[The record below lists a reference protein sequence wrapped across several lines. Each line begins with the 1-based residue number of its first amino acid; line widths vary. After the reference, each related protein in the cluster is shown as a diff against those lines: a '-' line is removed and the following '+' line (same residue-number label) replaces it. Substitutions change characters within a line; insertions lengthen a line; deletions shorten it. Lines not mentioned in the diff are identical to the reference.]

1 MSPTPK
7 VYAWPDEA
15 IEKLIALYKE
25 GLSARKI
32 AEVLGHGLTRNSII
46 GKWERLRKAGRLPL
60 LSDKVII
67 LKLHQQRLTT
77 ATANKMRHPKQYLP
91 KPVKIIAPKLFVFPK
106 APVRSL
112 VKEVKPPTHMLK
124 QITSGTF
131 APLEGTTPRPLVSL
145 TRQCCR
151 WPVGEDLF
159 CCEPVHIMIESRLST
174 YCPTHRKISSRV
186 A

>member
-7 VYAWPDEA
+7 VFDWNEQAVD
-15 IEKLIALYKE
+15 KLIAMYKK

-32 AEVLGHGLTRNSII
+32 AEVLGHGLTRNAII
-46 GKWERLRKAGRLPL
+46 GKWERLRKTGRLPS

-67 LKLHQQRLTT
+67 LKLHKQRLTT
-77 ATANKMRHPKQYLP
+77 ANANKMRNPKQYLP

-112 VKEVKPPTHMLK
+112 VKEDKPPSHMLK
-124 QITSGTF
+124 QIPSDTF
-131 APLEGTTPRPLVSL
+131 TPLEGTTPRHLAAL

-159 CCEPVHIMIESRLST
+159 CCEPVQIMTERLSS
-174 YCPTHRKISSRV
+174 YCPTHRRISYR
-186 A
+186 AA